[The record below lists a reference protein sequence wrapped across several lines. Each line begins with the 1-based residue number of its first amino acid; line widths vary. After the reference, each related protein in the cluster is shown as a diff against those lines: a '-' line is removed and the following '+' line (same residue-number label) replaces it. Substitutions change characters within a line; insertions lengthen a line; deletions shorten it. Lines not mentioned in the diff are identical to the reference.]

1 MYLVENESVKPLQ
14 QGTDIS
20 DAIIETA
27 RSSVSFAARGEGN
40 IIGLHVNFIHV
51 DGANMAFDD
60 EIDSLQHTH
69 CIKNCVENYTTW
81 HLAYLE

>member
-27 RSSVSFAARGEGN
+27 RSSVSFTARGGGN

-51 DGANMAFDD
+51 DGANTAFDD
-60 EIDSLQHTH
+60 EIDSLQHTLY
-69 CIKNCVENYTTW
+69 KNCVENYTTW